1 MLEISEIRFPLGE
14 RKSSVWALTSE
25 SQTLL
30 FDSGCRED
38 SKTHIEPALKGLGVN
53 PRNVQAVI
61 ASHPDVDHFG
71 GAIYWQQEYG
81 AQIIAHRLDAAL
93 MENHETFLEQR
104 GNEFSREF
112 RISETEDG
120 LRWLH
125 ENGSEVVVNQLI
137 DRDMDYQ
144 LGEDQIKVLH
154 LPGHSRGHLGVLDV
168 KTRTL
173 LISDAVLGSYVP
185 YADGSPSF
193 PPTYRFVKSYLQTI
207 QRLLLLD
214 FDSLGTAHYGTF
226 SRQGGLRFLQE
237 SHDFALALE
246 TTIEG
251 AIGNE
256 PKTLPE
262 IVEFVDSSTGLWP
275 KPSSPAAL
283 AQPVFGHLEFL
294 EEKEVIQRVKGSEIG
309 WIKLR

>member
-1 MLEISEIRFPLGE
+1 MSFSKVGIVGTGIIGEALIEVLLRSGLSKKSLFIAEKRQERRDEIIATFGVSEIL
-14 RKSSVWALTSE
+14 
-25 SQTLL
+25 
-30 FDSGCRED
+30 
-38 SKTHIEPALKGLGVN
+38 N
-53 PRNVQAVI
+53 
-61 ASHPDVDHFG
+61 
-71 GAIYWQQEYG
+71 YG
-81 AQIIAHRLDAAL
+81 SLDAILLAVKPQDFIATL
-93 MENHETFLEQR
+93 ET
-104 GNEFSREF
+104 
-112 RISETEDG
+112 ISDSLSG
-120 LRWLH
+120 LPLFV
-125 ENGSEVVVNQLI
+125 SFA
-137 DRDMDYQ
+137 
-144 LGEDQIKVLH
+144 GEDQIKVLH